1 MRKNT
6 LYILIYALILVLFIT
21 THAAAQ
27 VVNNQLGRELESIF
41 PELDEGYIDLNGND
55 KKDQS
60 IEINETVPDSKV
72 KDSIIQVQEILD
84 FLIDNYKFISM
95 EKLARVEESL
105 ETTSGTITEII
116 SLSYIADIEEII
128 EKKAEMGDGG
138 IYLTPSARR
147 EALERMNSL
156 IATMVHAYK
165 KEGQSYEKQ
174 FIEAR
179 DELFSMID
187 KGYPFP
193 DNLNSEDAEVLENS
207 MINTVA
213 KEQSS
218 NPDKVKTAITTLGK
232 LESSFSVPYLIDLI
246 DEQQFKV
253 ETIKAL
259 GDIGTKQ
266 ALDLLSQELEK
277 TSSVEEKRVVISAIG
292 KIGGDEGRNR
302 IVSLFPESGEET
314 IQTDLEKP
322 ALEALLNLARDGNT
336 GNRIFTIFEQY
347 LWHENPE
354 LQIIS
359 VKGLSYFPGAKSG
372 DLLVSLLKSDET
384 EEVKTTVIHG
394 LNRIGYTGTLAT
406 FINMLRDE
414 NTSDPLKAEVIKA
427 LGENSEGPKALRY
440 IIAHLGSENEKLRGA
455 VKQTLI
461 NLYEVDPRNVAGYV
475 ARGMRSTEE
484 ERYLTTGS
492 EVLAEI
498 ADESTVATLYTLLQ
512 KPYPEMKKNVTWAL
526 YRIRTSANPRIA
538 EELTKLVS
546 SETEPLA
553 VRINAVRTLGA
564 MGYDSAQLRVWQTL
578 VTTAKMRGEKYAM
591 LKYYA
596 IKSLGKLGQT
606 PKEVVSTLNNIIL
619 REQDIALKQA
629 AVETV
634 RELSITGDDTESTLG
649 NSFRRS
655 EDVDLKVLI
664 LETLG
669 DMGSP
674 LTNELGPSL
683 LFSSIDTALK
693 RRIIYALSK
702 AGSREDFALIVDA
715 AGERELQDF
724 IVGVLESADASI
736 MKPLV
741 ERRITTETN
750 QQIVGVL
757 ESLQSIYESRY

>member
-41 PELDEGYIDLNGND
+41 PELDEGYIDLNGNG

-60 IEINETVPDSKV
+60 IEIDETVPDSKV

-128 EKKAEMGDGG
+128 EKKAEMGEGG

-232 LESSFSVPYLIDLI
+232 LESSSSVPYLIDLI

-277 TSSVEEKRVVISAIG
+277 TSSAEEKRVVISAIG

-347 LWHENPE
+347 LRHENPE

-384 EEVKTTVIHG
+384 EEVKTAVIHG

-414 NTSDPLKAEVIKA
+414 NTSDPLKAEVINA
-427 LGENSEGPKALRY
+427 LGENSEGPKALQY

-564 MGYDSAQLRVWQTL
+564 MGYDSAQLRAWQTL

-683 LFSSIDTALK
+683 LFSSIDTGLK
-693 RRIIYALSK
+693 RRIIYALAK

-715 AGERELQDF
+715 AGEPALQDF
-724 IVGVLESADASI
+724 IVGMLESADASI

-750 QQIVGVL
+750 QEIVGVL
-757 ESLQSIYESRY
+757 ESLQSVYESRY

>member
-1 MRKNT
+1 MRENT
-6 LYILIYALILVLFIT
+6 KYILIYALILGFFIT
-21 THAAAQ
+21 THTAAQ

-41 PELDEGYIDLNGND
+41 PELNGGYIDLNGND
-55 KKDQS
+55 QKDQS
-60 IEINETVPDSKV
+60 IEIDETVPDLKV

-95 EKLARVEESL
+95 EKLARVKESL
-105 ETTSGTITEII
+105 ENTSGTITEII
-116 SLSYIADIEEII
+116 SLSYIADIEGII
-128 EKKAEMGDGG
+128 QKKAEMGDEG

-193 DNLNSEDAEVLENS
+193 DNLTSEDGEVLENS

-213 KEQSS
+213 KEQAS

-232 LESSFSVPYLIDLI
+232 LESASSVPYLIGLI
-246 DEQQFKV
+246 GEKQFKV

-277 TSSVEEKRVVISAIG
+277 TSSAEEKRVIIGAIG
-292 KIGGDEGRNR
+292 KIGGDEGRKR
-302 IVSLFPESGEET
+302 IVSLFPESGEES
-314 IQTDLEKP
+314 IGGDIEKA
-322 ALEALLNLARDGNT
+322 ALNALLNLSQGGNT
-336 GNRIFTIFEQY
+336 SERIFTIFERY
-347 LWHENPE
+347 LDHDNPE

-359 VKGLSYFPGAKSG
+359 VNGLSYFPGAKSG
-372 DLLVSLLKSDET
+372 GLLASLLNSDET
-384 EEVKTTVIHG
+384 EEVKTAVIHS
-394 LNRIGYTGTLAT
+394 LNRIGYTRTLAT
-406 FINMLRDE
+406 FITMLRGDD
-414 NTSDPLKAEVIKA
+414 TSDPLKAEVIKA
-427 LGENSEGPKALRY
+427 LGENSEGPKALQY
-440 IIAHLGSENEKLRGA
+440 IIAHLGSPNEKLRNA
-455 VKQTLI
+455 VTQTLI
-461 NLYEVDPRNVAGYV
+461 KLYEVDPRTVAGYV
-475 ARGMRSTEE
+475 ARGMRSTEDE
-484 ERYLTTGS
+484 LYLTTGS

-498 ADESTVATLYTLLQ
+498 ADESTLATLSTLLQ

-526 YRIRTSANPRIA
+526 YRIRTTANPRIS
-538 EELTKLVS
+538 EELTKLVA
-546 SETEPLA
+546 SETEPIA
-553 VRINAVRTLGA
+553 VRINAVRTIGA
-564 MGYDSAQLRVWQTL
+564 MGYDSAQLRAWQTL

-591 LKYYA
+591 LRYYA

-606 PKEVVSTLNNIIL
+606 PKEVVSTLNTIIT
-619 REQDIALKQA
+619 REQDIALKRA
-629 AVETV
+629 AVEAV
-634 RELSITGDDTESTLG
+634 RELSITGQETESALG

-655 EDVDLKVLI
+655 GDTDLQVLI

-669 DMGSP
+669 DMGSS
-674 LTNELGPSL
+674 LTNELSPSL

-693 RRIIYALSK
+693 RRVLYALAK

-724 IVGVLESADASI
+724 ILGILESANASI

-750 QQIVGVL
+750 QEIVGVL
-757 ESLQSIYESRY
+757 ESLQSVYESRY